1 MKKYITLVSLFLLG
15 VGARAATPVDFA
27 EVDAASINC
36 FFSPTCTL
44 QVSDTFSPLML
55 PGATGSGLLQTRV
68 FVGETNSLG
77 EGLYGY
83 EYRIDLTALTATNVP
98 PCLTNGV
105 ACFTNRIQVTT
116 NVAICRTNIVDG
128 TNMVVCVTN
137 RVRYFTNEV
146 SCYTNLIPCPETT
159 PCLESLRVPFGPAYT
174 GLNFGTSDVMTA
186 HAYVITSNS
195 LGTIAPVFV
204 QQDGNDILIQFAAP
218 VCPGESSY
226 FIGLVSTR
234 PPRDVRADATLTSG
248 ESVTV
253 AARSPAGGRGGAIDC
268 DLSELARAIDDLSL
282 SDLVAPNDNARAS
295 RHDALLNLVQAAE
308 DAAEEGELENVV
320 EAVRAIVKKT
330 SGQRNSWVTPA
341 AAERLDPI
349 LDELISCL
357 EQASNDGD
365 DGDDC
370 DENGHDNDED
380 DDGHNGDNG
389 KGKNPGKH
397 HGPPG
402 KHGQGKHKSH
412 RN

>member
-1 MKKYITLVSLFLLG
+1 
-15 VGARAATPVDFA
+15 
-27 EVDAASINC
+27 
-36 FFSPTCTL
+36 
-44 QVSDTFSPLML
+44 ML

-83 EYRIDLTALTATNVP
+83 EYRIDLTSLTATNVP
-98 PCLTNGV
+98 PCLTNAV
-105 ACFTNRIQVTT
+105 ACFTNRVQVTT

-174 GLNFGTSDVMTA
+174 GLNYGTSDVMTA

-204 QQDGNDILIQFAAP
+204 QQDGNDIVIQFAPP

-248 ESVTV
+248 EGVTV
-253 AARSPAGGRGGAIDC
+253 AARSPAAGQRAIDC
-268 DLSELARAIDDLSL
+268 DLTELARAIDDLSL
-282 SDLVAPNDNARAS
+282 SDLVALNNNARAD
-295 RHDALLNLVQAAE
+295 RRAALLNLVQAAE
-308 DAAEEGELENVV
+308 EAAEDGELENVV
-320 EAVRAIVKKT
+320 EAVQTIVKKT

-357 EQASNDGD
+357 EQASNGGD

-370 DENGHDNDED
+370 DDNGHDGDED
-380 DDGHNGDNG
+380 DDDDDNGG
-389 KGKNPGKH
+389 KGKNPGKQ
-397 HGPPG
+397 HGPPGKHGQG